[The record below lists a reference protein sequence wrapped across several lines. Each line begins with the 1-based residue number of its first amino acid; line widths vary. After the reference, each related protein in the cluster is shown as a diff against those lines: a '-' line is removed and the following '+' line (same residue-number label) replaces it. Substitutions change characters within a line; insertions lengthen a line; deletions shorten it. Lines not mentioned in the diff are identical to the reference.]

1 MSNPMPN
8 LLDSTYLTPVRVPDN
23 VASLL
28 KSAGGKHEL
37 SHKLAMVAPFNVE
50 EFREPFASSAATL
63 FRMVR
68 TGRAPKA
75 WLNDLDPGITNHWTQ
90 VRDNPAALMREL
102 HSLLDRFG
110 MGNREM
116 FDLACQ
122 MVDSDNRSEAAA
134 GFYVRNHLS
143 MSGTNGKSS
152 FNPSYP
158 RLGRGIKPFHINYIP
173 QFSAWL
179 QGVKITKLDYREVLE
194 EPGKDVMCFLDPP
207 YGGVGKTMYPFG
219 NADLEQLA
227 QHVRASRHSCLV
239 TVDDSP
245 ANRVRFADMHPIA
258 RTYASSMG
266 DHHEAAELLCANY
279 TTPLYA
285 VHARSI
291 GVMVEP
297 TTVPTADAIATVPS
311 IENTSPAANENTP
324 SKPTKPKTTTVPT
337 PVVTPAN
344 DAEPVVA
351 TPTRKVLNKD
361 VRRQQ
366 VCSMFISTGGDKK
379 NPEWYTPPWL
389 LKHFYAA
396 NDNRAFD
403 IDPCSP
409 CYGDDAPVW
418 ANQHYTEADNG
429 LEQEWHGRIWLNP
442 PYHSLTPWLK
452 KAADSVWCRHMPNAP
467 TSESAKRDEPLC
479 ETVVGIIPAR
489 THARYWRK
497 FVADHA
503 AVFFVS
509 GKIAFLKGVDG
520 KGVEVTTR
528 MPGGL
533 AIIIWGNHKPF
544 SDYLRQLPK
553 SVIDIY
559 ERSEPTIP
567 DHPVRYWAGR
577 QEVA

>member
-1 MSNPMPN
+1 MSNSMPN
-8 LLDSTYLTPVRVPDN
+8 LRDTTYLTPVRVPAN
-23 VASLL
+23 VGSLL

-37 SHKLAMVAPFNVE
+37 SHKLVNQAPFKVE
-50 EFREPFASSAATL
+50 EFRELFASSAATL

-68 TGRAPKA
+68 AGRAPKA
-75 WLNDLDPGITNHWTQ
+75 WLNDLDPGITNQWTE
-90 VRDNPAALMREL
+90 VRDNPVALMREL
-102 HSLLDRFG
+102 HSLHDRFG

-179 QGVKITKLDYREVLE
+179 QGVRITNLDYLEVLE

-207 YGGVGKTMYPFG
+207 YDGVGKTMYPFG
-219 NADLEQLA
+219 DADLEQLA

-245 ANRVRFADMHPIA
+245 ANRVRFSDMNPIA

-266 DHHEAAELLCANY
+266 DHHEAAELVCANY

-291 GVMVEP
+291 GVMLEP
-297 TTVPTADAIATVPS
+297 
-311 IENTSPAANENTP
+311 
-324 SKPTKPKTTTVPT
+324 TTVPT
-337 PVVTPAN
+337 PVVMPAN

-351 TPTRKVLNKD
+351 VPPIDTSSPAANDNKPIKPKKRKGPTKPQQDASMPLNKD
-361 VRRQQ
+361 
-366 VCSMFISTGGDKK
+366 GEKK
-379 NPEWYTPPWL
+379 DCEWYTPEWL
-389 LKHFYAA
+389 LKIFYAA
-396 NDNRAFD
+396 NDDQPFD
-403 IDPCSP
+403 LDPCSP
-409 CYGDDAPVW
+409 CHGDKAPVW
-418 ANQHYTEADNG
+418 ANEHFTEADNG
-429 LEQEWHGRIWLNP
+429 LDQEWHGRVWMNP
-442 PYHSLTPWLK
+442 PYHSLNSWLK

-479 ETVVGIIPAR
+479 ETVVALFPAR
-489 THARYWRK
+489 THTRYWRK
-497 FVADHA
+497 YVSDHA
-503 AVFFVS
+503 RVFFIT
-509 GKIAFLKGVDG
+509 GKIAFRKGANGNWVESKG
-520 KGVEVTTR
+520 KLPLG
-528 MPGGL
+528 M
-533 AIIIWGNHKPF
+533 AIVVWGNHTRF
-544 SDYLRQLPK
+544 TDFLNRVPK
-553 SVIDIY
+553 SELEIY

-567 DHPVRYWAGR
+567 NHPVRYWAAKE
-577 QEVA
+577 EVA